1 MQKEPPGIFSGG
13 GGGGGGGSKTDLVYG
28 WVFWPAFLHLILI
41 EVILSGVPGF
51 LGFTNW
57 LIPNSTFMLV
67 VQCFAFGI
75 SLLIWILMITCFDKQ
90 MSAPTSEIKGRGSI
104 VFGAARI
111 YFFATTVIH
120 AFLMVAWIVW
130 FSRYGDLAPP
140 FNFTN
145 NFGPLVVLFQICLA
159 QFLVLFVALF
169 FFIYDIR
176 NQSSVK
182 AFRQIERANH
192 ALNAKFS
199 EAFSTA
205 R

>member
-1 MQKEPPGIFSGG
+1 MQDAPPTSIRS
-13 GGGGGGGSKTDLVYG
+13 GGGGGGSKTDLVYG
-28 WVFWPAFLHLILI
+28 WVFWPSFLHLMIV
-41 EVILSGVPGF
+41 EVFLSGVPGF

-57 LIPNSTFMLV
+57 LIPNSTFMLI
-67 VQCFAFGI
+67 VQCFAFLV
-75 SLLIWILMITCFDKQ
+75 SLLIWILISCFDQ
-90 MSAPTSEIKGRGSI
+90 QLSAPASEIKGRGSI

-130 FSRYGDLAPP
+130 VSRYGDLAPP

-145 NFGPLVVLFQICLA
+145 NFGPLVVIFQICLA